1 MSNQKVCDVCNRPF
15 GTERTHPKKYVA
27 GTHYPLDAQVTLAA
41 DLYLPAD
48 PDEDIEE
55 EWETNEWTLDV
66 CASCLPKM
74 FPNLKELM
82 EQANR
87 EINGV

>member
-15 GTERTHPKKYVA
+15 STEAVSPDKYVKGNNYA
-27 GTHYPLDAQVTLAA
+27 LDAQVTLAA
-41 DLYLPAD
+41 DLYIPPD
-48 PDEDIEE
+48 PEEGLEE
-55 EWETNEWTLDV
+55 EWESNEWTLDV

-82 EQANR
+82 KQANR
-87 EINGV
+87 ELNGV